1 MRSPF
6 VKEYLNIDASFKQ
19 EALAVIFVAISTL
32 VLILAKASFAGA
44 VEPALASAM
53 MVVAFIVWV
62 CSVSLSLLFQ
72 QERLALYT
80 YSGVVLLAL
89 FLFFSGSATFV
100 ATALLGLGLWEANRR
115 AQDEKRLLVEFK
127 AFRILRRALPT
138 FLLALAIFSAV
149 AYVNV
154 ALSEEFNGEVTVPRP
169 VFNVLYA
176 PVEAALETISPS
188 FDENFTATQTQAA
201 LARDLFSD
209 AALERLGLNNLFDN
223 IEEGSQQ
230 GVPLK
235 ESIYTSLNRSVVN
248 AAAPYRELLPF
259 VAMVGFFFA
268 FRLLFF
274 LLMWLSLGVSMLA
287 VKLLTLYNIVSIE
300 ETSVQQEHARLV

>member
-6 VKEYLNIDASFKQ
+6 VKEYLNIEASFKQ
-19 EALAVIFVAISTL
+19 EALAVVFVAVSTL
-32 VLILAKASFAGA
+32 VLVLAKASFAGTI
-44 VEPALASAM
+44 EPALASAV
-53 MVVAFIVWV
+53 MVVASIFWM
-62 CSVSLSLLFQ
+62 CTVSLSLLFQ

-80 YSGVVLLAL
+80 YSALILLAFL
-89 FLFFSGSATFV
+89 LFFSGTLVIIASV
-100 ATALLGLGLWEANRR
+100 LLGLGLWEANRR

-127 AFRILRRALPT
+127 PFRILRRALPT
-138 FLLALAIFSAV
+138 FLLTLAIFSAV

-154 ALSEEFNGEVTVPRP
+154 ALSDDFNGEVRVPRP
-169 VFNVLYA
+169 IFNVLYA

-188 FDENFTATQTQAA
+188 FDENFTVSQTQAA
-201 LARDLFSD
+201 LARDLFSE

-223 IEEGSQQ
+223 IEEGSEQ

-235 ESIYTSLNRSVVN
+235 ESIYSSLNGSIAN

-274 LLMWLSLGVSMLA
+274 LLMWLSLGISVLA
-287 VKLLTLYNIVSIE
+287 VKLLMLYNIVSIE